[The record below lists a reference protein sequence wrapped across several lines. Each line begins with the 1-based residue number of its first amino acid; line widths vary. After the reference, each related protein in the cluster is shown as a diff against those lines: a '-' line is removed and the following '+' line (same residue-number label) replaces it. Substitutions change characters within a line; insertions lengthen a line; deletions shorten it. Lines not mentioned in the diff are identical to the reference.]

1 MLAKGEVEGV
11 ERGIAQ
17 YFARYKGPFPIG
29 SLVQLSSSKGVE
41 KGLVVGHSDN
51 ELGKQKPMVMLLKEN
66 NRLGPTV
73 NLVTDPSRQ
82 IIKTTSICKEKLR
95 LIEL

>member
-29 SLVQLSSSKGVE
+29 STVKI
-41 KGLVVGHSDN
+41 DN
-51 ELGKQKPMVMLLKEN
+51 KDYFK
-66 NRLGPTV
+66 
-73 NLVTDPSRQ
+73 
-82 IIKTTSICKEKLR
+82 
-95 LIEL
+95 